1 MKIEI
6 ESLSCHILLDMCM
19 EYISQLDTKA
29 QVNGIVNTESVQLGA
44 LKPIL

>member
-6 ESLSCHILLDMCM
+6 ESISYYILLDKCM
-19 EYISQLDTKA
+19 EYMSQLDTKA